1 MKENNINKILK
12 DDGVDQSKIDIN
24 EFVNLNSVSLE
35 KIKRNLVKLPGH
47 QELHLMIDLEQ
58 F

>member
-35 KIKRNLVKLPGH
+35 KLKRNLVKPLG
-47 QELHLMIDLEQ
+47 IKSCI
-58 F
+58 